1 MSHMLAMLHNKLE
14 SLGSIIQQCVC
25 VCVCV
30 CVCLYFLHTSVKTS
44 ENFSFA
50 LKIAKH

>member
-1 MSHMLAMLHNKLE
+1 MSQILAMLHNKLE
-14 SLGSIIQQCVC
+14 SLGSIVEQCVC
-25 VCVCV
+25 VF
-30 CVCLYFLHTSVKTS
+30 LHFLHTSVKTS